1 MPEAGP
7 PRLPRDFR
15 VLLATRYLRARRKQ
29 AFTSVVTVVSTL
41 GVMVG
46 VAALIIALAL
56 LTGFQED
63 IQGKIIGANA
73 HVFVQPYAPTLDD
86 YEAVAEIAR
95 GVPGVIDAAPAI
107 LASGLIEG
115 RSASPSFV
123 NLKGVDAA
131 GEARTTQL
139 LDRLIE
145 GTAEGLLHD
154 SPSGRPGI
162 VLGRDLAANLFVRP
176 GDAVKVTL
184 HAAGMA
190 TPFPGG
196 GIRVHYFEV
205 AAVFEAGMYEYD
217 STWALVPL
225 PVLQHLLGMEGSA
238 SLVQVRVQDI
248 FGTEPVVEELR
259 DRLGD
264 GRFVMDWKQMNRAY
278 FSALQ
283 LEKLALFV
291 TISLIVGVAAL
302 NIVATLVLM
311 IKDKQR
317 DIGILMSLGA
327 TRGDI
332 LRVFMVQGLAIG
344 LIGTL
349 VGCLLGV
356 GTSVVLDHYQLVR
369 LEAQVYYLSYVPF
382 HVRWWDFSRVAGF
395 AVLVSFAATLYP
407 AWRASRLDPVISL
420 RYE

>member
-1 MPEAGP
+1 MPEARP
-7 PRLPRDFR
+7 PHAPRDFR

-29 AFTSVVTVVSTL
+29 AFTSVVTVVSVL
-41 GVMVG
+41 GIIVG

-73 HVFVQPYAPTLDD
+73 HVFVQPYAPVLDD
-86 YEAVAEIAR
+86 YERVVEVVS
-95 GVPGVIDAAPAI
+95 GVPGVVAAAPAI
-107 LASGLIEG
+107 LATALIEG
-115 RSASPSFV
+115 RSAQPAFV
-123 NLKGVDAA
+123 NLKGVDPE

-145 GTAEGLLHD
+145 GSAAGLSTESAD
-154 SPSGRPGI
+154 GRPGI

-176 GDAVKVTL
+176 GDMVKVTL
-184 HAAGMA
+184 QAADMA

-196 GIRVHYFEV
+196 GIRIHYFEV
-205 AAVFEAGMYEYD
+205 AGVFEAGMYEYD
-217 STWALVPL
+217 NSWALVPL
-225 PVLQHLLGMEGSA
+225 PVLQGLLDMDGA
-238 SLVQVRVQDI
+238 VSLVQARVEDM
-248 FGTEPVVEELR
+248 FDTEPAVLEIG

-264 GRFVMDWKQMNRAY
+264 GVFVMDWQRMNRAY
-278 FSALQ
+278 FSALK

-327 TRGDI
+327 NRRDI
-332 LRVFMVQGLAIG
+332 LRVFMIQGLAIG
-344 LIGTL
+344 LLGTL
-349 VGCLLGV
+349 IGCVLGV
-356 GTSVVLDHYQLVR
+356 GAALVLDHYQLVR

-382 HVRWWDFSRVAGF
+382 HVRWWDFSRVCGF
-395 AVLVSFAATLYP
+395 AVLVSFAATWYP
-407 AWRASRLDPVISL
+407 AWRASRLDPVLSL